1 MVTVPK
7 YRIQATEIAKNDG
20 LMKRDKK
27 LDKGK
32 TKEQIKEED
41 EKVGEY
47 KFMRTSAT
55 VSLHINRLYLQIVP
69 TFK

>member
-1 MVTVPK
+1 MTVPK

-47 KFMRTSAT
+47 NIIRTSAT
-55 VSLHINRLYLQIVP
+55 ISLH
-69 TFK
+69 T